1 MEATTGSECGSKSS
15 FAKKSECSEEN
26 SLPQAKMFWGFMKRF
41 SKFTKGIYET
51 GDRNFFNLT
60 LSIVVVFL
68 STV

>member
-1 MEATTGSECGSKSS
+1 MEAKV
-15 FAKKSECSEEN
+15 EN

-41 SKFTKGIYET
+41 SEFTKGIYET

-60 LSIVVVFL
+60 LSIVVIFL